1 MIAFDNLKKIH
12 KKPELE
18 KKNIIAKQKA
28 IKSSQVKVD
37 FKDQIIMLL

>member
-1 MIAFDNLKKIH
+1 MIAFDNLKKYIRNQNW
-12 KKPELE
+12 KR
-18 KKNIIAKQKA
+18 NIIAKQKA